1 MSNIATA
8 VVFHPNVNRSLK
20 LWSTTVGRDK
30 VRGNFLLPSVLPGT
44 QTVSQVVLF
53 FPALTTERAYI

>member
-1 MSNIATA
+1 MSKIAAA

-30 VRGNFLLPSVLPGT
+30 VRGNFLSIASPPMYLD
-44 QTVSQVVLF
+44 
-53 FPALTTERAYI
+53 RI